1 MVREESLY
9 DRARYRIVLYGM
21 SLLLRVP
28 QPIWAGSFKL
38 LSVNLD
44 HLPPQTCACN
54 CNNSSLFFNLIKA
67 FSSLLVHPARLLIPS
82 FCLLIC
88 SSRQSAGIGSNV
100 ITFAYPNQPP
110 PDLSHCLAA
119 LLCAL
124 HLLSLLLSPHDKY
137 STLFIIYF
145 SSTQARKS
153 PHSLS
158 IFFSYHLLQPYLS
171 FVSTILLP
179 RLYPANCPRNCELQ
193 QSQSRVNHLFDST
206 EDPYE

>member
-1 MVREESLY
+1 
-9 DRARYRIVLYGM
+9 M

-110 PDLSHCLAA
+110 PDLSCSSSLRLASLVFVA
-119 LLCAL
+119 VASRQIQHVIYYLLLFDSSAKVPSFSF
-124 HLLSLLLSPHDKY
+124 HFLLLSPLTAIPLLCVDY
-137 STLFIIYF
+137 SSPPTLPSELSEELRVATIPI
-145 SSTQARKS
+145 SSK
-153 PHSLS
+153 PSL
-158 IFFSYHLLQPYLS
+158 
-171 FVSTILLP
+171 
-179 RLYPANCPRNCELQ
+179 
-193 QSQSRVNHLFDST
+193 
-206 EDPYE
+206 